1 MAKMGTAGQI
11 LPPSC
16 PVESQY
22 SDEKLRTKSNCG
34 SAQTEASTIP
44 IISASDLKVL
54 SSTRI
59 QSNIPGKE
67 YNWIYPSERQF
78 FRSSLAKGHQVEAK
92 VIPTVVKIH
101 NAINEK
107 AWERIIEYEDLHA
120 EHCEKPVLAH
130 FIGKKDEL
138 SMRARLKHF
147 MGYKLPYDRHDWTVD
162 RCGKQVRYIID
173 FYEGKAPNN
182 EPVAVYMDVRPALTL
197 EGIIDRA
204 RLWFKKKWN

>member
-147 MGYKLPYDRHDWTVD
+147 MGYKLPY
-162 RCGKQVRYIID
+162 IID